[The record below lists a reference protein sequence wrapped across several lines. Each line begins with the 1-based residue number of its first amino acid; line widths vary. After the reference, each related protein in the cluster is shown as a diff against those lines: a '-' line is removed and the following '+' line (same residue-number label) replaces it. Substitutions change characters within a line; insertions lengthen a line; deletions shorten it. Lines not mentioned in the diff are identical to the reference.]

1 MRERAPITLAFNL
14 GGSQGPYHGFPFFF
28 EFEEMKEAID
38 FFRQEETLDSL
49 FEIAH
54 RAGSTPRNMTL
65 WARFDNSEF
74 FWEFKI
80 AMKNMNYT
88 ITKDY
93 CVSRP
98 KRPFSLDS
106 STPVLD
112 FSSLIWAPCP

>member
-1 MRERAPITLAFNL
+1 MRKRAPITLAFNL

-54 RAGSTPRNMTL
+54 RAGSTPKNMTL

-74 FWEFKI
+74 YWEFKI
-80 AMKNMNYT
+80 AMKNIREFKKY
-88 ITKDY
+88 IELSWEDQEALAEAI
-93 CVSRP
+93 R
-98 KRPFSLDS
+98 RDS
-106 STPVLD
+106 KIDDILE
-112 FSSLIWAPCP
+112 